1 MDFVLFFSFKYNKI
15 VLGDFVKN
23 LKVVFMGTPDFSVP
37 VLEGLIKN
45 CNVIAVVTQPDKEV
59 GRHKEIV
66 YSPIKKV
73 ALEHNIKVFQPV
85 KIKEEYQ
92 DIVELNPD
100 IIVTCA
106 YGQIIPKVL
115 LDLPKYKCINVHASL
130 LPKFR
135 GGAPIHRAILNGD
148 DMTGITIM
156 YMDVAMDSGDII
168 SQKEIKIDDD
178 MNVGT
183 LHDRLSV
190 MGKELLLKTLPDII
204 SGNISPIKQDESL
217 VTFAKIIKREDEV
230 IDFDDSS
237 INIYNKIRGLNP
249 FPGAYA
255 VLDDKIVKIYKAR
268 VGKNLSE
275 AIPGIVSNIY
285 KDGFAVKTRDGEIVI
300 EELKVEGKKKMRAVD
315 FLNGINKDLLL
326 GKRFTKE

>member
-1 MDFVLFFSFKYNKI
+1 M
-15 VLGDFVKN
+15 KN

-37 VLEGLIKN
+37 VLEGLIEN

-59 GRHKEIV
+59 GRHKEVV

-73 ALEHNIKVFQPV
+73 ALEHNIKVLQPV

-92 DIVELNPD
+92 EIVKLNPD

-115 LDLPKYKCINVHASL
+115 LDLPKHKCINVHASL
-130 LPKFR
+130 LPKLR

-178 MNVGT
+178 MNVGI

-204 SGNISPIKQDESL
+204 SGNISPVKQDESL

-255 VLDDKIVKIYKAR
+255 VLDGKIVKIYKAR
-268 VGKNLSE
+268 VGKNFSK

-285 KDGFAVKTRDGEIVI
+285 KDGFAVKTRDGEIII
-300 EELKVEGKKKMRAVD
+300 EELKVEGKKKMSAVD